1 MVVNLGG
8 YSGLNFSCLNGQSKA
23 CWMNFLKNL
32 IMALF
37 LPVLLAACSEVK
49 HDYTDRIR
57 YIAFD
62 TSPASDSIYIELK
75 SNVIDVYERDYDN
88 GYTVTLMKGWYKAK
102 LESSEGV
109 FYQGSPHSIETK
121 HEKGSVLLY
130 TGGFFIPD
138 EVSKPV
144 WWWYESSS
152 LKGRGRTGASIG
164 FVLPTGTAQM
174 GYTVGTVM
182 GGPFSPEISD
192 AIYALAK

>member
-1 MVVNLGG
+1 M
-8 YSGLNFSCLNGQSKA
+8 K
-23 CWMNFLKNL
+23 FLKHL
-32 IMALF
+32 SITLLGPGM
-37 LPVLLAACSEVK
+37 LAACGEVK
-49 HDYTDRIR
+49 HDYTDGIR

-75 SNVIDVYERDYDN
+75 SDVTDVYERDYDN
-88 GYTVTLMKGWYKAK
+88 GYTVTLMNGWYKAK

-109 FYQGSPHSIETK
+109 FYQGSLQNIETK

-152 LKGRGRTGASIG
+152 LKGRGRTGASVG

-174 GYTVGTVM
+174 GYIVGTVM
-182 GGPFSPEISD
+182 GEPLSPKVSD
-192 AIYALAK
+192 AIHALAK